1 MNRTMNSMLMIAAAT
16 LTMGVSAAYGQSAL
30 QADIPFS
37 FQAAGK
43 TLPAGAYKVR
53 ESDSRGGARILTIS
67 SGKVSVMV
75 MGNSPLYSS
84 DHPASEPVLKFSCVS
99 SGCALSAVWDGSS
112 GVEFAKPRLTPA
124 QRERIATVRLTSP
137 ANGQ

>member
-53 ESDSRGGARILTIS
+53 ESDSRGAKLLTIS
-67 SGKVSVMV
+67 SGKVSVIV
-75 MGNSPLYSS
+75 MGNNPLYSS
-84 DHPASEPVLKFSCVS
+84 DHPATEPVLMFSCAS
-99 SGCALSAVWDGSS
+99 SGCALSAVWDGNS